1 MKAYVR
7 AIDQQLVNEREQEQV
22 WSVCSSTSSL
32 SCCTSKDRRFKENA
46 FTIDEKELERMR
58 IVGEVDAEL
67 NMMEIRSV
75 QVTAIRKTVMERYT
89 VY

>member
-1 MKAYVR
+1 MCAAVLHPYHV
-7 AIDQQLVNEREQEQV
+7 
-22 WSVCSSTSSL
+22 
-32 SCCTSKDRRFKENA
+32 CTSKDRRFKENA